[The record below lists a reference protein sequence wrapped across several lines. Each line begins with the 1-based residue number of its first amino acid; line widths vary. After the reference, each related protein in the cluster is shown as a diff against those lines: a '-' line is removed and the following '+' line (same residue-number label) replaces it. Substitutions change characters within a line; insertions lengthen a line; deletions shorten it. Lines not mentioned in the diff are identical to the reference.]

1 MTRWGEDM
9 NREDFPMLKE
19 DIVYFDNGATTLKP
33 QVVLDKM
40 NTYYLEHTA
49 NIHRGDY
56 DAALKTNEEYDR
68 VRSIIGKF
76 IHADPDCC
84 IYTSGATMSLNM
96 VVFGYMKKHLKAGDE
111 VLLNKAE
118 HASNI
123 LPWIRLREEIGIEIR
138 YVPLDDHYSLTL
150 DSIQKCVSDRTK
162 VISLA
167 HVSNVIGDVRDV
179 KAIGEFCQEHN
190 ILFNVDGAQS
200 VPHMKVDFQECHMDF
215 LSFSGHKM
223 CGPTGVGVLVGR
235 KELLEEMDPIC
246 YGGGMNS
253 FFEEDF
259 TYELKDV
266 PTRFE
271 AGTPPIAE
279 VIGLG
284 EAITY
289 LMNIGMD
296 KIHQYEIQ
304 LKKYLFEKIKDIPNI
319 IIYNSNSDS
328 GIFAFNLDQ
337 VFAQDTSIYLNHYHI
352 CVRAGNHCAKML
364 KDEMPVK
371 NTVRASFYFY
381 NTYEDIDRFVE
392 VLKNSKD
399 IFKIVL

>member
-1 MTRWGEDM
+1 M
-9 NREDFPMLKE
+9 NRSDFPMLNS

-33 QVVLDKM
+33 MCVIDAM
-40 NTYYLEHTA
+40 NDYMMNHTS

-56 DAALKTNEEYDR
+56 NSAIKTNELYDD
-68 VRSIIGKF
+68 VRSIVSDF
-76 IHADPDCC
+76 VNCSENEV

-96 VVFGYMKKHLKAGDE
+96 VVFGYMKSHLKKGDE

-123 LPWIRLREEIGIEIR
+123 LPWIILSKQIGIVIK
-138 YVPLDDHYSLTL
+138 YVPLNDNYELTL
-150 DSIQKCVSDRTK
+150 DNIKKCVTDKTR

-179 KAIGEFCQEHN
+179 YSIGKFCHKNN

-200 VPHMKVDFQECHMDF
+200 VPHMKVNFNECYMDF

-223 CGPTGVGVLVGR
+223 CGPTGVGILVGR
-235 KELLEEMDPIC
+235 YELLEEMKPLM

-253 FFEEDF
+253 FFEDDGS
-259 TYELKDV
+259 YELKSI

-271 AGTPPIAE
+271 AGTPAIAE

-284 EAITY
+284 EAIKY

-296 KIHQYEIQ
+296 NIHKYEVE
-304 LKKYLFEKIKDIPNI
+304 LKKYLLDSIKDIPNL
-319 IIYNSNSDS
+319 IIYNKNSNS
-328 GIFAFNLDQ
+328 GILALNLDG
-337 VFAQDTSIYLNHYHI
+337 VFAQDSSIYLNSYNI
-352 CVRAGNHCAKML
+352 CVRAGNHCAKEL
-364 KDEMPVK
+364 KDEINIK
-371 NTVRASFYFY
+371 NTVRVSMYFY
-381 NTYEDIDRFVE
+381 NNHEDIDKLVSA
-392 VLKNSKD
+392 LKNSED
-399 IFKIVL
+399 IFRIVL

>member
-1 MTRWGEDM
+1 M
-9 NREDFPMLKE
+9 NRSDFPMLNS

-33 QVVLDKM
+33 MCVIDVM
-40 NTYYLEHTA
+40 NDYMMNHTS

-56 DAALKTNEEYDR
+56 NSAIKTNELYDD
-68 VRSIIGKF
+68 VRSIVSDF
-76 IHADPDCC
+76 VNCSENEV

-96 VVFGYMKKHLKAGDE
+96 VVFGYMKSHLKKGDE

-123 LPWIRLREEIGIEIR
+123 LPWIILSKQIGIVIK
-138 YVPLDDHYSLTL
+138 YVPLNDNYELTL
-150 DSIQKCVSDRTK
+150 DNIKKCVTDKTR

-179 KAIGEFCQEHN
+179 YSIGKFCHENN

-200 VPHMKVDFQECHMDF
+200 VPHMKVDFNECYMDF

-223 CGPTGVGVLVGR
+223 CGPTGVGILVGR
-235 KELLEEMDPIC
+235 YELLEEMNPLM

-253 FFEEDF
+253 FFEDGGS
-259 TYELKDV
+259 YELKSI

-271 AGTPPIAE
+271 AGTPAIAE

-284 EAITY
+284 EAIKY

-296 KIHQYEIQ
+296 NIHKYEVE
-304 LKKYLFEKIKDIPNI
+304 LKKYLLDSIKDIPNL
-319 IIYNSNSDS
+319 IIYNKNSNS
-328 GIFAFNLDQ
+328 GILALNLDG
-337 VFAQDTSIYLNHYHI
+337 VFAQDSSIYLNSYNI
-352 CVRAGNHCAKML
+352 CVRAGNHCAKEL
-364 KDEMPVK
+364 KDEINIK
-371 NTVRASFYFY
+371 NTVRVSMYFY
-381 NTYEDIDRFVE
+381 NNHEDIDKLVSA
-392 VLKNSKD
+392 LKNSED
-399 IFKIVL
+399 IFRIVL

>member
-1 MTRWGEDM
+1 M
-9 NREDFPMLKE
+9 NRSDFPMLNS

-33 QVVLDKM
+33 MCVIDVM
-40 NTYYLEHTA
+40 NDYMMNHTS

-56 DAALKTNEEYDR
+56 NSAIKTNELYDD
-68 VRSIIGKF
+68 VRSIVSDF
-76 IHADPDCC
+76 VNCSENEV

-96 VVFGYMKKHLKAGDE
+96 VVFGYMKSHLKKGDE

-123 LPWIRLREEIGIEIR
+123 LPWIILSKQIGIVIK
-138 YVPLDDHYSLTL
+138 YVPLNDNYELTL
-150 DSIQKCVSDRTK
+150 DNIKKCVTDKTR

-179 KAIGEFCQEHN
+179 YSIGKFCHENN

-200 VPHMKVDFQECHMDF
+200 VPHMKVDFNECYMDF

-223 CGPTGVGVLVGR
+223 CGPTGVGILVGR
-235 KELLEEMDPIC
+235 YELLEEMNPLM

-253 FFEEDF
+253 FFEDDGS
-259 TYELKDV
+259 YELKSI

-271 AGTPPIAE
+271 AGTPAIAE

-284 EAITY
+284 EAIKY

-296 KIHQYEIQ
+296 NIHKYEVE
-304 LKKYLFEKIKDIPNI
+304 LKKYLLDSIKDIPNL
-319 IIYNSNSDS
+319 IIYNKNSNS
-328 GIFAFNLDQ
+328 GILALNLDG
-337 VFAQDTSIYLNHYHI
+337 VFAQDSSIYLNSYNI
-352 CVRAGNHCAKML
+352 CVRAGNHCAKEL
-364 KDEMPVK
+364 KDEINIK
-371 NTVRASFYFY
+371 NTVRVSMYFY
-381 NTYEDIDRFVE
+381 NNHEDIDKLVSA
-392 VLKNSKD
+392 LKNSED
-399 IFKIVL
+399 IFRIVL